1 VETFEKKFANDRV
14 AKLERPGTPATS
26 QLVLEKFLM
35 EQPLPQYPKISA
47 FGSVNEFRTYL
58 QELAQRNFGFEL
70 SVDERPLSARDGSP
84 LAEAMEIAGFTVGNR
99 LAVQPMEG
107 WDGTLEGLPTERT
120 LRRWRHFGESGAKLI
135 WGCEAVA
142 VRHDGRA
149 NPNQL
154 CARPQNVEGFR
165 LLLQTLR
172 DAHRE
177 RFGQH
182 ACKDLLVGLQLT
194 HSGRFSRP
202 NRKDRPEPRIIY
214 HHPVLDRK
222 VGIAAGDDSALL
234 SDEELG
240 QLVGDY
246 VAAARLAEQV
256 GFDFVDIKA
265 CHGYLG
271 HETLS
276 AFDRPGRYG
285 GTFENRIRWLC
296 EVIAAVRSECP
307 RLMIG
312 VRLSVFDF
320 PPFEPD
326 PSRSTPGKLGPGV
339 PSPYP
344 LPYPGFGCD
353 RNNPLQLDLSEPIR
367 LVRHLRDQFGVKLFN
382 FTAGSPYYNPHIQRP
397 AYFPPS
403 DGYEPPE
410 DPLVGCLRQIYAVRQ
425 IKEAVSDIIVVGSA
439 YTYFQE
445 FFPHVA
451 QAVVRAGWVDFVGL
465 GRMML
470 SYWDLSADILA
481 GCPVDRRR
489 LCRTFSDCTTAPR
502 NGLPSGCYPLDEYYK
517 QSPEAEELRRIKAA
531 RRVASQG

>member
-1 VETFEKKFANDRV
+1 
-14 AKLERPGTPATS
+14 
-26 QLVLEKFLM
+26 M
-35 EQPLPQYPKISA
+35 EHPSRQFPKMSG
-47 FGSVNEFRTYL
+47 FSSVHEFRSYL
-58 QELAQRNFGFEL
+58 QELAETNFGFTLE
-70 SVDERPLSARDGSP
+70 VEDRPLSRQEGSP
-84 LAEAMEIAGFTVGNR
+84 LAEPVQIAGFRVGNR

-107 WDGTLEGLPTERT
+107 WDGTREGLPTDRT
-120 LRRWRHFGESGAKLI
+120 IRRWGHFGQSGAKLI
-135 WGCEAVA
+135 WGGEAVA

-149 NPNQL
+149 NPHQL
-154 CARPQNVEGFR
+154 YARPENVEGFR
-165 LLLQTLR
+165 FLLQTLR
-172 DAHRE
+172 EAHRE
-177 RFGQH
+177 RFGEH
-182 ACKDLLVGLQLT
+182 ACRDLLVGLQLT

-202 NRKDRPEPRIIY
+202 NRKDRPEPRIFY
-214 HHPVLDRK
+214 HHPVLDRR
-222 VGIAAGDDSALL
+222 VGISSGDDSALL
-234 SDEELG
+234 ADEDLV
-240 QLVGDY
+240 QLVQDY

-271 HETLS
+271 HESLS
-276 AFDRPGRYG
+276 AFDRPGKYG
-285 GTFENRIRWLC
+285 GSFENRIRWLT

-307 RLMIG
+307 RVMVG

-326 PSRSTPGKLGPGV
+326 QRRSTPGKLGPGV

-353 RNNPLQLDLSEPIR
+353 RNDPLKIDLSEPIR
-367 LVRHLRDQFGVKLFN
+367 LVRYLRDQFGIILFN

-403 DGYEPPE
+403 DGYQPPE
-410 DPLVGCLRQIYAVRQ
+410 DPLVGCLRQIHAVRQ
-425 IKEAVSDIIVVGSA
+425 IKAAVPGIIVVGSA

-470 SYWDLSADILA
+470 SYWDLPADLLD
-481 GCPVDRRR
+481 GREVDRRR

-502 NGLPSGCYPLDEYYK
+502 NGLPSGCYPLDEFYK
-517 QSPEAEELRRIKAA
+517 RSAEAEELRRLKTAW
-531 RRVASQG
+531 RTASAD